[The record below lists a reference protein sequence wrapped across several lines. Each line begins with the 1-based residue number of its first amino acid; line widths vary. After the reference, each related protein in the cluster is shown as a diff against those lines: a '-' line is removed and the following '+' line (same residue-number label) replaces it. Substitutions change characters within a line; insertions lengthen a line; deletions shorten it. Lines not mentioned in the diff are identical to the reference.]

1 MSEPNG
7 RLPAPRKQ
15 TPRVPMNT
23 LYTRVVP
30 VAIGLMAVV
39 LLIVLVYVLASALGV
54 RIGY

>member
-1 MSEPNG
+1 MSESNG
-7 RLPAPRKQ
+7 RVPGPRKQ
-15 TPRVPMNT
+15 TPRVPTNT

-30 VAIGLMAVV
+30 VAIGVMAII